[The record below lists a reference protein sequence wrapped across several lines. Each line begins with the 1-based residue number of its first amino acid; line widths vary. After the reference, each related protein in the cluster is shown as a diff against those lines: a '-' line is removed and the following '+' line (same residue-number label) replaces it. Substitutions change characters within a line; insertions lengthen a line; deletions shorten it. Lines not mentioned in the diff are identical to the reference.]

1 MQSTNDPRPAL
12 RVAEAASELEE
23 RRLHGES
30 VFKGKLL
37 DVYRDWARAPDGHEQ
52 SFEYTLHPGAAA
64 VVPLLDDGRVLL
76 ERQWR
81 YALNRSFL
89 EVPAGKLN
97 QGEDPFEAVQ
107 RELAEET
114 GYRARHWAR
123 LGVMHPVIGYST
135 EEIYL
140 FMAKGL
146 VAGDH
151 AREKGE
157 CMELASVTIDEL
169 FELIRTGEITDS
181 KTLSCALWLDRVRR
195 GEWKPDWVTLDSSEE

>member
-1 MQSTNDPRPAL
+1 MSVSDPRPG
-12 RVAEAASELEE
+12 VAPIEPAPQLEE
-23 RRLHGES
+23 VRLSGDS

-52 SFEYTLHPGAAA
+52 SFEYTLHPGAA
-64 VVPLLDDGRVLL
+64 VVAPLLEGGRVLL

-89 EVPAGKLN
+89 EFPAGKLN
-97 QGEDPFEAVQ
+97 KGEDPFEAVQ

-114 GYRARHWAR
+114 GYRATQWAR

-135 EEIYL
+135 EAIHL
-140 FMAKGL
+140 FAAKDLIPGR
-146 VAGDH
+146 H

-157 CMELASVTIDEL
+157 CMELVSPTIEEF
-169 FELIRTGEITDS
+169 FELIRQGEITDS
-181 KTLSCALWLDRVRR
+181 KTLSCALWLDRMLR
-195 GEWKPDWVTLDSSEE
+195 GQWQVQWVSR

>member
-1 MQSTNDPRPAL
+1 MSSTDPRPAL
-12 RVAEAASELEE
+12 VPAEPAPQLEE
-23 RRLHGES
+23 VRLRGES
-30 VFKGKLL
+30 VFTGKLL

-52 SFEYTLHPGAAA
+52 SFEYTLHPGAAV
-64 VVPLLDDGRVLL
+64 VVPMLDDGRVVL

-89 EVPAGKLN
+89 EFPAGKLN
-97 QGEDPFEAVQ
+97 KGEDPFEAVQ

-114 GYRARHWAR
+114 GYRANQWAR

-135 EEIYL
+135 EAIYL

-146 VAGDH
+146 IAGNH

-157 CMELASVTIDEL
+157 CMELVTLSVEEL
-169 FELIRTGEITDS
+169 FELIRCGEITDS
-181 KTLSCALWLDRVRR
+181 KTLSCSLWLDRIRR
-195 GEWKPDWVTLDSSEE
+195 GEWQPEWVGPSLKE

>member
-1 MQSTNDPRPAL
+1 MQESDPRPAL
-12 RVAEAASELEE
+12 ISSEPAPQLEE
-23 RRLHGES
+23 VRLRGDS

-52 SFEYTLHPGAAA
+52 SFEYTLHPGAAV
-64 VVPLLDDGRVLL
+64 VVPLLDDGSVVL

-89 EVPAGKLN
+89 EFPAGKLN
-97 QGEDPFEAVQ
+97 TGEDPFEAVQ

-114 GYRARHWAR
+114 GYRARQWAR

-135 EEIYL
+135 EAIYL

-146 VAGDH
+146 IVGNH

-157 CMELASVTIDEL
+157 CMELVNLSVEEL
-169 FELIRTGEITDS
+169 FELIRCGEITDS
-181 KTLSCALWLDRVRR
+181 KTLSCSLWLDRIRR
-195 GEWKPDWVTLDSSEE
+195 GEWQPEWVLPSLKE

>member
-1 MQSTNDPRPAL
+1 MQESDPRPAL
-12 RVAEAASELEE
+12 IAGEPAPQLEE
-23 RRLHGES
+23 LRLRGES

-52 SFEYTLHPGAAA
+52 SFEYTLHPGAA
-64 VVPLLDDGRVLL
+64 VVIPMLDDGRVVL

-89 EVPAGKLN
+89 EFPAGKLN
-97 QGEDPFEAVQ
+97 KGEDPFEAVQ

-114 GYRARHWAR
+114 GYRAKQWAR

-135 EEIYL
+135 EAIYL

-146 VAGDH
+146 VAGEH
-151 AREKGE
+151 AREQGE
-157 CMELASVTIDEL
+157 CMELVSLSVEEL
-169 FELIRTGEITDS
+169 FESIRCGEITDS
-181 KTLSCALWLDRVRR
+181 KTLSCSLWLDRIRR
-195 GEWKPDWVTLDSSEE
+195 GEWQPEWVLPSLKE